1 MRVGGV
7 VLCGGQSSRMGRPK
21 AWLPFAGELMLP
33 RVVRLLGEAV
43 GPIVVVA
50 GAGAGPRRRCQKRS
64 RWVRDPESGLGPLQ
78 GLAVGL
84 LEGKAEAAYTTSCDV
99 PFLDPAFVRDDRP
112 AGGSRHRRAGGG
124 GLSAPA
130 GGGVSHRRGGAARP
144 LGEGKSRPAG
154 LFAEVPTRVVTAD
167 EIVAAGLTL
176 DALRNVNTP
185 EEYAAQRKEWAR
197 GGDGWAG
204 PGRAGSC
211 YPADRRPRSR
221 RQA

>member
-1 MRVGGV
+1 M
-7 VLCGGQSSRMGRPK
+7 LCGGQSSRMGRPK

-50 GAGAGPRRRCQKRS
+50 AAGQDLPPLPEEIEVA
-64 RWVRDPESGLGPLQ
+64 RDPESGLGPLQ

-84 LEGKAEAAYTTSCDV
+84 RWRKAEAAYTTSCDV
-99 PFLDPAFVRDDRP
+99 PFLDPAFVRGMIARLGITP
-112 AGGSRHRRAGGG
+112 SSCRRRRAIGTRW
-124 GLSAPA
+124 
-130 GGGVSHRRGGAARP
+130 RRCIASTWGRWRRL

-185 EEYAAQRKEWAR
+185 EEYAAAR
-197 GGDGWAG
+197 MEVGAG
-204 PGRAGSC
+204 
-211 YPADRRPRSR
+211 
-221 RQA
+221 